1 MAQLETT
8 TITDDMKVCML
19 ILVSHVLSCLVASCS
34 QDGSLGRQHLIA
46 AHGSGCGFSCIGSA
60 KQELTPV
67 WLQSFG
73 AYRQLRQER
82 TNERLAGKR
91 AKKAA
96 DMAAEEKDKAK

>member
-1 MAQLETT
+1 MQKM
-8 TITDDMKVCML
+8 I
-19 ILVSHVLSCLVASCS
+19 
-34 QDGSLGRQHLIA
+34 
-46 AHGSGCGFSCIGSA
+46 
-60 KQELTPV
+60 PV

-96 DMAAEEKDKAK
+96 DLAAEEKDKAK

>member
-1 MAQLETT
+1 M
-8 TITDDMKVCML
+8 
-19 ILVSHVLSCLVASCS
+19 
-34 QDGSLGRQHLIA
+34 
-46 AHGSGCGFSCIGSA
+46 GSA
-60 KQELTPV
+60 MQNLIPV

-96 DMAAEEKDKAK
+96 DLAAEEKDKAK